1 MTAVILPLLSTNTS
15 STSPI
20 LLLDGSYTFC
30 LYQLVT
36 VTESPGIVAISA
48 SDRVIVDVGAG
59 SAANA
64 VVLAATASAVAKST
78 VFIGK
83 SAAFIRFF
91 FLWLA
96 TRRFIHC
103 TLRPSCRACRYF

>member
-48 SDRVIVDVGAG
+48 SDRVIVDVSDRVIVDVGAG
-59 SAANA
+59 SAADA
-64 VVLAATASAVAKST
+64 AVLATTVSAVAKSMG
-78 VFIGK
+78 FMGK
-83 SAAFIRFF
+83 SAAFIRFSF
-91 FLWLA
+91 CGW
-96 TRRFIHC
+96 RRADSF
-103 TLRPSCRACRYF
+103 T

>member
-1 MTAVILPLLSTNTS
+1 
-15 STSPI
+15 
-20 LLLDGSYTFC
+20 

-48 SDRVIVDVGAG
+48 SDRVIVDVSDRVIVDVGAG

-64 VVLAATASAVAKST
+64 AVLATTVSAVAKSMG
-78 VFIGK
+78 FMGK
-83 SAAFIRFF
+83 SVAFIRFF

-96 TRRFIHC
+96 TRRFVHC
-103 TLRPSCRACRYF
+103 TLRPSCWACRYFREELP